1 MYFMPPTVL
10 HQFWAFIEDTQTTV
24 LLNLDDA
31 TLVRW
36 LTKQFQRQNIL
47 NSEET
52 QSLANYIS
60 GRLPLI
66 RELAEDRH
74 PVYQ

>member
-1 MYFMPPTVL
+1 MPPTIL
-10 HQFWAFIEDTQTTV
+10 HQFWAFIEDTQTTT

-31 TLVRW
+31 SLVRC
-36 LTKQFQRQNIL
+36 LIGQFLHQNTL
-47 NSEET
+47 NTEEAKT
-52 QSLANYIS
+52 LSTYIS

-66 RELAEDRH
+66 RELAQERS